1 MTETVWL
8 LIEQEDY
15 ESVEVNSVYSVKPTV
30 FTLMDVLKSKFSH
43 LYGPEVIRDLA
54 YKLWDGEVRL
64 ASLNTWR
71 LEERELM

>member
-15 ESVEVNSVYSVKPTV
+15 ESVEVNSIYSVKPTI
-30 FTLMDVLKSKFSH
+30 FTLMDLLKSKFSH
-43 LYGPEVIRDLA
+43 IYTSEVIRDLA
-54 YKLWDGEVRL
+54 YKLWEGEVRV
-64 ASLNTWR
+64 ASLYTWR